1 MELEEEED
9 SELLS
14 DQQTAQW
21 PPTPLLAGHLKEAGK
36 SILVNRSLRSEESF
50 TEERKPKTV
59 HFADGIRPGEGTSP
73 SAGEE
78 LTSPPPPEQK
88 LPKEKRYKKLKFSK
102 KSLKKKKVKV
112 CRSFFFF
119 IYLFLAYSKIV
130 GCQFQI
136 IFKSG

>member
-112 CRSFFFF
+112 CRSFFFSF
-119 IYLFLAYSKIV
+119 ICFWPTLKLLV
-130 GCQFQI
+130 VN
-136 IFKSG
+136 FK